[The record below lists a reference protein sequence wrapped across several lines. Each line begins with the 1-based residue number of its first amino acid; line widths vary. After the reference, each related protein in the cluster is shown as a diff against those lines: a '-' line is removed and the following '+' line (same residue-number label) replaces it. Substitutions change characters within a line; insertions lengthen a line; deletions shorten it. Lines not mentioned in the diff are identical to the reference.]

1 MSPFFVLMMSCHLTT
16 MWLIW
21 IMNLRLKKTKTQEN
35 APQCEEG
42 RDLQTINT
50 VNTPDCSLLWIHR
63 SSWLEFK
70 ILFYTILYY
79 YSILGYYQPTLIILA
94 IMAINKAKVA
104 IGFIVAGTLTVVFGA
119 VLLFVGPAVMND
131 QIIKVGC
138 VIILV
143 LFQNEN
149 PFKSIKFCIFL
160 FI

>member
-1 MSPFFVLMMSCHLTT
+1 
-16 MWLIW
+16 
-21 IMNLRLKKTKTQEN
+21 
-35 APQCEEG
+35 
-42 RDLQTINT
+42 
-50 VNTPDCSLLWIHR
+50 
-63 SSWLEFK
+63 
-70 ILFYTILYY
+70 
-79 YSILGYYQPTLIILA
+79 
-94 IMAINKAKVA
+94 MAINKAKVA